1 MLAKRIIPCLD
12 VKDGRVVKG
21 VSFVNLR
28 DAGDPVE
35 NAKFYDEQGAD
46 ELIFLDITASHE
58 KRNIILDVVMRTA
71 SDVFMPLTVGG
82 GIRTIDD
89 IRDLLKAGSDKVSI
103 NTAAV
108 KDPYFIS
115 RAAEKFGTQC
125 IVVAIDAKRV
135 HGSLPDAAD
144 EQWVEDPALRKVRLE
159 LPSMTDLAIPPYSPL
174 VKGGTGDTNH
184 PPLIPPLVRGDTEG
198 SKRGERI
205 LWAIST
211 HGGRKMKPI
220 NAIKWAMKMEEL
232 GAGEIMLTSMDKDGT
247 KDGYDIELTR
257 AISESV
263 SIPVIASGGAGNLEH
278 LYEALEYGKA
288 DAVLAASIF
297 HYREYTIREAKEYL
311 KSKGVPVRL

>member
-1 MLAKRIIPCLD
+1 MFAKRIIPCLD

-58 KRNIILDVVMRTA
+58 KRKIILDVVMKTA
-71 SDVFMPLTVGG
+71 ADVFMPLTVGG
-82 GIRTIDD
+82 GIRTLDD
-89 IRDLLKAGSDKVSI
+89 IRDLLKAGCDKVSI

-135 HGSLPDAAD
+135 YGSLPDTTGEKWFD
-144 EQWVEDPALRKVRLE
+144 EPSLSEVCLK
-159 LPSMTDLAIPPYSPL
+159 LPEKIPP
-174 VKGGTGDTNH
+174 
-184 PPLIPPLVRGDTEG
+184 IPPLVRGDIEG
-198 SKRGERI
+198 LKGDGGG

-211 HGGRKMKPI
+211 HGGRKMKLI
-220 NAIKWAMKMEEL
+220 DAVKWAIKMEDL

-257 AISESV
+257 VISESV

-297 HYREYTIREAKEYL
+297 HYREYSIREAKEYL
-311 KSKGVPVRL
+311 KARGVPVRL

>member
-58 KRNIILDVVMRTA
+58 KRKIILNVVMKTA
-71 SDVFMPLTVGG
+71 EEVFMPLTVGG
-82 GIRTIDD
+82 GIRTLDD
-89 IRDLLKAGSDKVSI
+89 IRDLLKAGCDKVSI

-135 HGSLPDAAD
+135 CDNLPNATGEKWFDD
-144 EQWVEDPALRKVRLE
+144 KTLKNVCLKLSEGI
-159 LPSMTDLAIPPYSPL
+159 LP
-174 VKGGTGDTNH
+174 H
-184 PPLIPPLVRGDTEG
+184 PPLIPPLVRGPACRPSGRDTEG
-198 SKRGERI
+198 SKEGERG

-211 HGGRKMKPI
+211 HGGRKMKLI
-220 NAIKWAMKMEEL
+220 DAVKWAKKMEEL

-257 AISESV
+257 AISEAV

-278 LYEALEYGKA
+278 LYEAIAYGKA

-311 KSKGVPVRL
+311 KAKGIPIRL

>member
-58 KRNIILDVVMRTA
+58 KRKIILNVVMKTA
-71 SDVFMPLTVGG
+71 EEVFMPLTVGG
-82 GIRTIDD
+82 GIRTLGD
-89 IRDLLKAGSDKVSI
+89 IRDLLKAGCDKVSI

-135 HGSLPDAAD
+135 YGSLSDATGEKWFD
-144 EQWVEDPALRKVRLE
+144 KEE
-159 LPSMTDLAIPPYSPL
+159 LKDVCLKLPTVPQL
-174 VKGGTGDTNH
+174 T
-184 PPLIPPLVRGDTEG
+184 
-198 SKRGERI
+198 
-205 LWAIST
+205 WAIST
-211 HGGRKMKPI
+211 HGGRKMKLI
-220 NAIKWAMKMEEL
+220 DAVKWSKKMEEL

-257 AISESV
+257 AISEAV

-278 LYEALEYGKA
+278 LYEAIAYGKA

-311 KSKGVPVRL
+311 KVKGVPVRL